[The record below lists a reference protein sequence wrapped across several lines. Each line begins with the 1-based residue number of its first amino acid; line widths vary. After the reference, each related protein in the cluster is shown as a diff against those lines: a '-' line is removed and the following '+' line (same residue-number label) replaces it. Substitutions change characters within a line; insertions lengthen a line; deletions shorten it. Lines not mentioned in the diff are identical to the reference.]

1 MYFTIKIQNNNFL
14 LDKNE
19 YLIQPIRIP
28 MWISHD
34 TLKMEMMLQEN
45 WENYKVKKLGFFLQ

>member
-45 WENYKVKKLGFFLQ
+45 WENYKVKKLGFFLH

>member
-34 TLKMEMMLQEN
+34 TLKMEMILQEN
-45 WENYKVKKLGFFLQ
+45 WENYKVKKLGFFLH